1 MKTELEQEF
10 RILIAGGGTGGHLF
24 PGVAVAK
31 ECRRRYPAAK
41 ILFVTGR
48 KKIEADILTA
58 FGFEQVSIM
67 IEGLK
72 GRGWLK
78 ALKVWFILP
87 VSLWQSL
94 AIIRRFNPQVVLGV
108 GGYSSGPV
116 CLAAWLVNVPAAI
129 QEQNSYPGLTNR
141 LLCRIVDK
149 VFIAYRESESHF
161 AKGELVF
168 SGNPV
173 REEIAQQSGVVPKK
187 EQDLFTILVLGGSQ
201 GAKAVNRAMVEALV
215 VLGERNRK
223 LRVIHQT
230 GVDDYAAVKEAYEQ
244 KGIKAE
250 VLPFIKNMVWAYQQ
264 ADLAVSRAGA
274 STLAE
279 LAVLGKP
286 SILIPFP
293 LAANNHQETNAAA
306 LVRVGGAE
314 MIRQKDLNGAVLA
327 DRIEKYL
334 RDPQALEQMGTRAT
348 AIGKKDA
355 VQIILDRLAEMR
367 RS

>member
-1 MKTELEQEF
+1 MKTELEQNF

-31 ECRRRYPAAK
+31 ECRKRYPAAR

-78 ALKVWFILP
+78 ALKVMVLLP
-87 VSLWQSL
+87 ISLWQSL

-116 CLAAWLVNVPAAI
+116 CLAARLVNVPAAI

-149 VFIAYRESESHF
+149 VFIAYQESGAYF
-161 AKGELVF
+161 AKGDPVF

-173 REEIAQQSGVVPKK
+173 REEIVQQSGAERKK
-187 EQDLFTILVLGGSQ
+187 EQDLFTILILGGSQ

-230 GVDDYAAVKEAYEQ
+230 GTDDYEAIRAAYEQ
-244 KGIKAE
+244 KGLKAE
-250 VLPFIKNMVWAYQQ
+250 VRPFIEEMAWAYGQ

-314 MIRQKDLNGAVLA
+314 MILQKDLNGTVLA
-327 DRIEKYL
+327 DTIEKYL
-334 RDPQALEQMGTRAT
+334 QDPQALAQMSARAA

-355 VQIILDRLAEMR
+355 VRIILDQLAEMR

>member
-1 MKTELEQEF
+1 MKTELEHNF

-31 ECRRRYPAAK
+31 ECRKRYPAAR

-48 KKIEADILTA
+48 KKIEADILA
-58 FGFEQVSIM
+58 ALGFEQVSIM

-78 ALKVWFILP
+78 ALKVMAILP
-87 VSLWQSL
+87 ISLWQSL

-108 GGYSSGPV
+108 GSYSSGPV
-116 CLAAWLVNVPAAI
+116 CLAAWLVHVPAAI

-149 VFIAYRESESHF
+149 VFIAFQESSAYF
-161 AKGELVF
+161 AKGDLVF

-173 REEIAQQSGVVPKK
+173 REEIIQLLGAERKK
-187 EQDLFTILVLGGSQ
+187 EQDPFTVLVLGGSQ
-201 GAKAVNRAMVEALV
+201 GAKAVSRVMLEALV
-215 VLGERNRK
+215 VLQERGRRF
-223 LRVIHQT
+223 RVIHQT
-230 GVDDYAAVKEAYEQ
+230 GADDYAAIKEAYEQ
-244 KGIKAE
+244 KGLQAE
-250 VLPFIKNMVWAYQQ
+250 VLPFIKDMAWAYQQ
-264 ADLAVSRAGA
+264 TDLAISRAGA

-306 LVRVGGAE
+306 LVRAGGAE
-314 MIRQKDLNGAVLA
+314 MILQKDLNGSVLA
-327 DRIEKYL
+327 QAIEKYML
-334 RDPQALEQMGTRAT
+334 EPQVLAQMGVRA
-348 AIGKKDA
+348 ASIGKREA
-355 VQIILDRLAEMR
+355 VQIIMDQLAEMR

>member
-1 MKTELEQEF
+1 MKTELEHDF

-31 ECRRRYPAAK
+31 ECRKRYPAAK

-48 KKIEADILTA
+48 KKIESDILTA
-58 FGFEQVSIM
+58 LGFDQVSIM

-78 ALKVWFILP
+78 ALKVMVLLP
-87 VSLWQSL
+87 ISLWQSL
-94 AIIRRFNPQVVLGV
+94 AILKRFNPQVVLGV

-116 CLAAWLVNVPAAI
+116 CLAARLVNVPAAI

-141 LLCRIVDK
+141 LLCRMVDK
-149 VFIAYRESESHF
+149 VFIAYRESSAYF
-161 AKGELVF
+161 AKGDLVF
-168 SGNPV
+168 SGNPL
-173 REEIAQQSGVVPKK
+173 REEILQLPGTERKK
-187 EQDLFTILVLGGSQ
+187 EQAVFTVLVLGGSQ
-201 GAKAVNRAMVEALV
+201 GAKAVNRAMLEALA
-215 VLGERNRK
+215 VLRERGRQ

-230 GVDDYAAVKEAYEQ
+230 GTDDYAAIKEAYEQ
-244 KGIKAE
+244 KGLKAE
-250 VLPFIKNMVWAYQQ
+250 VSAFIKDMAWAYQQ

-279 LAVLGKP
+279 LAALGMP

-293 LAANNHQETNAAA
+293 LAANNHQETNATL
-306 LVRVGGAE
+306 LVRAGGAE
-314 MIRQKDLNGAVLA
+314 MIPQKDLNGPVLA
-327 DRIEKYL
+327 DAIEKYL
-334 RDPQALEQMGTRAT
+334 KDPQALKQMGVRA
-348 AIGKKDA
+348 ASIGKRDA
-355 VQIILDRLAEMR
+355 VQIIMDQLEAMG